1 MILERRGGP
10 DSTPKSAG
18 STGEGVLVKL
28 TDFGIAKLLDAQGV
42 TSTGQVLGSPA
53 HMAPEQ
59 IEGGDVDARADVFA
73 LGVLLYE
80 CMVGHLPFEGNN
92 PAQVLRRVLDG
103 QYPSADAERA
113 TVGKPYSAVLDRA
126 LAHAPADR
134 FSTAAQ
140 LGEALEA
147 ELTRVGVES
156 PRAEIA
162 AWLDDA
168 DAYEAAH
175 AKRLIDRLCANAAA
189 ARKSGDA
196 ILAAADYNRALAYAP
211 DDPALLKIVTGMQ
224 RREARLRAWKNGAR
238 AAMVMGLVGAAG
250 FGGTRLV
257 RDRIAAD
264 HEPRRTTPS
273 ATPLVSEPSASV
285 TPSAAPPSATPSATA
300 SDGRIA
306 ALPVV
311 RSASLPTVAVVTKR
325 DVAVDVAFPPNGV
338 LASLDGA
345 AAVSVSGGYT
355 FNVDT
360 RGHSI
365 VFTCV
370 EDLCVPKRVDIP
382 PGDDRLPI
390 SASLT
395 IRPASLVVHGDA
407 NATYQILQ
415 LPQITVRAETA
426 VVVPLKDSK
435 KTFTVEQLPSGKKVV
450 IELAA
455 GKRGEV
461 TFAD

>member
-1 MILERRGGP
+1 
-10 DSTPKSAG
+10 
-18 STGEGVLVKL
+18 VKL

-103 QYPSADAERA
+103 QYPSADAERP
-113 TVGKPYSAVLDRA
+113 TVGKPYSTLLDRA

-134 FSTAAQ
+134 FASAAEM
-140 LGEALEA
+140 GDALSK
-147 ELTRVGVES
+147 ELARMGVDS
-156 PRAEIA
+156 PRDEIA
-162 AWLDDA
+162 AWLDDPDRYDTA
-168 DAYEAAH
+168 TT
-175 AKRLIDRLCANAAA
+175 KRLIDRLCAEAAA
-189 ARKSGDA
+189 ARKRGDA
-196 ILAAADYNRALAYAP
+196 IASAADYNRALAYAP

-224 RREARLRAWKNGAR
+224 RREARLRALRNGGR
-238 AAMVMGLVGAAG
+238 AAIVMALVGAGG
-250 FGGTRLV
+250 FTVTRVV

-264 HEPRRTTPS
+264 RATTPGS
-273 ATPLVSEPSASV
+273 A
-285 TPSAAPPSATPSATA
+285 SAAPLASAPTESAVVSAMPSTSALPPSTA
-300 SDGRIA
+300 STPHIA
-306 ALPVV
+306 ALPTVK
-311 RSASLPTVAVVTKR
+311 SAAPVSLVKR
-325 DVAVDVAFPPNGV
+325 DVSVDVAFPPNGV

-345 AAVSVSGGYT
+345 ANVPVSGGYT
-355 FNVDT
+355 FSVDAKP
-360 RGHSI
+360 HSI

-370 EDLCVPKRVDIP
+370 EDLCVPKRVDVP
-382 PGDDRLPI
+382 PGDDKVPL

-415 LPQITVRAETA
+415 LPQIAVRAETA
-426 VVVPLKDSK
+426 VSVPLKDSK
-435 KTFTVEQLPSGKKVV
+435 KTFTVVQLPSGKKLVV
-450 IELAA
+450 ELAA

-461 TFAD
+461 SFIE